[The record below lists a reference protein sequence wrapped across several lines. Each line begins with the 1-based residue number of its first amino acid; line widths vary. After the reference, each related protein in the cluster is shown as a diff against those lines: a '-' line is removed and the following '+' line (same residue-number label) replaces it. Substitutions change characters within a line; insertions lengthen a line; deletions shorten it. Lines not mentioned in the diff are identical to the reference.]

1 MMCGPIPGEDRWI
14 MQIGIRICRLYRWI
28 VAPTRGVAAIE
39 FAMIMPVLVILF
51 LATFDGG
58 RALAVYMKVRAAT
71 YSLAAITN
79 QYQTIASSDITSIVG
94 ATSTILA
101 PYSQTPAVLTI
112 SQIAISKNGKA
123 TVAWSYSQGGT
134 ALVQG
139 SSVTVPSALITDSSY
154 LIFAQVSYT
163 FSPLFGLFT
172 AGTIKL
178 NDNLYMTPR
187 SSICV
192 VYTPQQTATACT

>member
-1 MMCGPIPGEDRWI
+1 
-14 MQIGIRICRLYRWI
+14 MQIGIRIRRLYRWI
-28 VAPTRGVAAIE
+28 AAPTRGVAAIE
-39 FAMIMPVLVILF
+39 FAMIMPVLAILF
-51 LATFDGG
+51 LASFDGA

-79 QYQTIASSDITSIVG
+79 QYQTIASSDMTLITG

-101 PYSQTPAVLTI
+101 PYSQTPAILTV
-112 SQIAISKNGKA
+112 SQIAISNKGKA

-139 SSVTVPSALITDSSY
+139 SSVTVPSALITNSSY

-163 FSPLFGLFT
+163 FSPIFGLFT
-172 AGTIKL
+172 AGTINLK
-178 NDNLYMTPR
+178 DNLYVTPR

-192 VYTPQQTATACT
+192 VYTPQQTVTACT

>member
-1 MMCGPIPGEDRWI
+1 MR
-14 MQIGIRICRLYRWI
+14 IGIPIRRLYRWI

-79 QYQTIASSDITSIVG
+79 QYQTIAASDMTSITG
-94 ATSTILA
+94 ASSTILA
-101 PYSQTPAVLTI
+101 PYSQTPAVLTV
-112 SQIAISKNGKA
+112 SQIAISSTGKA

-139 SSVTVPSALITDSSY
+139 SSVTVPSALITNSSY

-163 FSPLFGLFT
+163 FSPIFGLFT
-172 AGTIKL
+172 AGTINLK
-178 NDNLYMTPR
+178 DNLYMTPR
-187 SSICV
+187 SSVCV
-192 VYTPQQTATACT
+192 VYTPQKIATACT

>member
-1 MMCGPIPGEDRWI
+1 MK
-14 MQIGIRICRLYRWI
+14 IGIPIRRLYRWI
-28 VAPTRGVAAIE
+28 AAPTRGVAAIE
-39 FAMIMPVLVILF
+39 FAMIMPVLAILF
-51 LATFDGG
+51 LATFDGA
-58 RALAVYMKVRAAT
+58 RALAIFMKVRAAT

-101 PYSQTPAVLTI
+101 PYSQTPAALTI
-112 SQIAISKNGKA
+112 SQIAINSTGKA

-139 SSVTVPSALITDSSY
+139 STVTVPSALITKSSY
-154 LIFAQVSYT
+154 LLYAQVSYT
-163 FSPLFGLFT
+163 FSPVFGLFT
-172 AGTIKL
+172 AGTIDLK
-178 NDNLYMTPR
+178 DNLYMTPR

-192 VYTPQQTATACT
+192 VYTPQQTRTACT